1 MIFRVTLHRGG
12 ANPSKMK
19 IKDKDTRL
27 RLAGWTLSVICMI
40 LGSYF
45 VWPHI
50 HVALL
55 GIGFF
60 YLGVRIFNFS
70 TFEEYK
76 EDRVKLL
83 LKLSKS

>member
-1 MIFRVTLHRGG
+1 MR
-12 ANPSKMK
+12 S
-19 IKDKDTRL
+19 KDKMFMYG
-27 RLAGWTLSVICMI
+27 GWLLSLTII
-40 LGSYF
+40 LIGVSF

-55 GIGFF
+55 GFVLI

-76 EDRVKLL
+76 EKRMNLIIKF
-83 LKLSKS
+83 LK